1 MKVLILGPAGRTGQ
15 HLVKQALE
23 QGHEVRVIAREPAK
37 MNFKN
42 QNLEI
47 IAGDVLENSVLEK
60 SMNGIEVVLSALG
73 RGNSLKS
80 GNLISSVMTLLIPA
94 MQKNNV
100 SRIIFLS
107 AFGVGESFRQAS
119 WLQKIA
125 FRFPFKDIYADK
137 LKGET
142 LLKQSNLNWTLV
154 YPVLLT
160 DKPFTGRYSVVERTN
175 MKGFPSVSRADV
187 ADFMLSQITDTRYL
201 KKSPIIMS

>member
-1 MKVLILGPAGRTGQ
+1 MKVLILGPTGRTGQ
-15 HLVKQALE
+15 HLVTQALE
-23 QGHEVRVIAREPAK
+23 QGHEVKVIARKPAK

-42 QNLEI
+42 DKLEI
-47 IAGDVLENSVLEK
+47 IEGDVLENSVLEK
-60 SMNGIEVVLSALG
+60 AIHGNDVVLSALG

-80 GNLISSVMTLLIPA
+80 GNLISSVMDLLIPA

>member
-1 MKVLILGPAGRTGQ
+1 
-15 HLVKQALE
+15 
-23 QGHEVRVIAREPAK
+23 

-201 KKSPIIMS
+201 KKSPIIMN

>member
-201 KKSPIIMS
+201 KKSPIIMN

>member
-119 WLQKIA
+119 WLQKN
-125 FRFPFKDIYADK
+125 RFP
-137 LKGET
+137 L
-142 LLKQSNLNWTLV
+142 
-154 YPVLLT
+154 
-160 DKPFTGRYSVVERTN
+160 SV
-175 MKGFPSVSRADV
+175 
-187 ADFMLSQITDTRYL
+187 QRYL
-201 KKSPIIMS
+201 CG

>member
-1 MKVLILGPAGRTGQ
+1 M
-15 HLVKQALE
+15 
-23 QGHEVRVIAREPAK
+23 
-37 MNFKN
+37 
-42 QNLEI
+42 
-47 IAGDVLENSVLEK
+47 
-60 SMNGIEVVLSALG
+60 
-73 RGNSLKS
+73 
-80 GNLISSVMTLLIPA
+80 
-94 MQKNNV
+94 
-100 SRIIFLS
+100 
-107 AFGVGESFRQAS
+107 GESFRQAS

>member
-125 FRFPFKDIYADK
+125 FRFPFKDIYEDK

>member
-80 GNLISSVMTLLIPA
+80 GNLISSVMILLIPA